1 MAIDNKLNILSED
14 KIRELYGIPKL
25 ESEDREEVFDL
36 MEEDLK
42 YLKRLKRKADKV
54 NYILQ
59 LGYFRANRYF
69 YTFNIK
75 DVEDDII
82 YINERYFS
90 GTTTPKRGVSKTIHY
105 KIQQI
110 ILKNTGYKRYNK
122 SFKGEL
128 KKQSKRVSKR
138 DISKEFIF
146 EEVLKFCEYRKVL
159 RPAYSVVQEII
170 SESIQ
175 REEKR
180 IIRKLDT
187 LLSKNS
193 KASLDAVLEQDDF
206 FYKFTFLK
214 KEAKNFRTSEIYQ
227 ELKRQS
233 LISNVYEEAKVLIT
247 DLKISKQNIKY
258 YSELAEYYS
267 IDSLT
272 RMENKKVRMLLF
284 CYIWQKYI
292 KINDRLITYF
302 IHKNELYNQE
312 AEDYAENCILKKK
325 IEFSKDRQSAAK
337 ILKIIHNHKINAEDI
352 RRKSYEVVEEKNFK
366 KFIDRIFKS
375 SFDSGEYK
383 WQYYSEHYGSIKLN
397 LRRIFLS
404 ISYKHEE
411 NSNLKEAI
419 GYFRKLIKSNKK
431 FIDQAIEE
439 VPLKH
444 IKESIKKYLIYK
456 KEIVDR
462 SNKKKKRRKFIDIK
476 RYEIALY
483 QEICNELSSGKLSV
497 IDSINYRNLDDEL
510 IPKEVWE
517 KEKKAILASVSDCID
532 LTPINKLLSIYK
544 KELENLYRVVNKR
557 IKSKENKD
565 IKIDKDNLTWKIP
578 YKGQQEKINNPFYEK
593 LEVCSIVD
601 VIKLVEEKV
610 SFLKSFIH
618 ILNTSSK
625 SKASIGSLSAYLVS
639 QGSGIGKK
647 QMAES
652 SDISIDDL
660 NGVERK
666 FIRIKTLDKACNEII
681 NEIAKLRIFKD
692 YNLSDYGIHASLD
705 GQKIETRYQTIMARY
720 SKKYFGTKK
729 GVVSYSLIANH
740 LPVVTKIIG
749 ANEHESHYVLDLV
762 YNNKSDLDIKAI
774 SGDMHS
780 INRVN
785 FFFLRMFNYD
795 FMPRFTK
802 FNIRAENNLVGFK
815 KLSSYSKYLIKP
827 IKKIKIDNI
836 IKEWDNVLRIL
847 ASLALKETTQS
858 VIISK
863 LSSCRKINT
872 TLKALIEFN
881 NIIMSVYMLKYIDDS
896 KIRQSVY
903 RALNRGESFHQIRS
917 AILKISGRK
926 LQGKKDLELEVS
938 NQCNRLLA
946 CCIIYYNTAILSEL
960 LEIAEQLGNKKLC
973 KGIKRLSPVAWQH
986 INMIGKFEFFVKKE
1000 SLNIGEIV
1008 NDLMEN
1014 SEDILVA
1021 A

>member
-1 MAIDNKLNILSED
+1 M
-14 KIRELYGIPKL
+14 
-25 ESEDREEVFDL
+25 
-36 MEEDLK
+36 
-42 YLKRLKRKADKV
+42 
-54 NYILQ
+54 
-59 LGYFRANRYF
+59 
-69 YTFNIK
+69 
-75 DVEDDII
+75 
-82 YINERYFS
+82 
-90 GTTTPKRGVSKTIHY
+90 
-105 KIQQI
+105 
-110 ILKNTGYKRYNK
+110 
-122 SFKGEL
+122 
-128 KKQSKRVSKR
+128 
-138 DISKEFIF
+138 
-146 EEVLKFCEYRKVL
+146 
-159 RPAYSVVQEII
+159 
-170 SESIQ
+170 
-175 REEKR
+175 
-180 IIRKLDT
+180 
-187 LLSKNS
+187 
-193 KASLDAVLEQDDF
+193 
-206 FYKFTFLK
+206 
-214 KEAKNFRTSEIYQ
+214 
-227 ELKRQS
+227 
-233 LISNVYEEAKVLIT
+233 
-247 DLKISKQNIKY
+247 
-258 YSELAEYYS
+258 
-267 IDSLT
+267 
-272 RMENKKVRMLLF
+272 
-284 CYIWQKYI
+284 
-292 KINDRLITYF
+292 
-302 IHKNELYNQE
+302 
-312 AEDYAENCILKKK
+312 
-325 IEFSKDRQSAAK
+325 
-337 ILKIIHNHKINAEDI
+337 
-352 RRKSYEVVEEKNFK
+352 
-366 KFIDRIFKS
+366 
-375 SFDSGEYK
+375 
-383 WQYYSEHYGSIKLN
+383 
-397 LRRIFLS
+397 
-404 ISYKHEE
+404 
-411 NSNLKEAI
+411 
-419 GYFRKLIKSNKK
+419 
-431 FIDQAIEE
+431 
-439 VPLKH
+439 
-444 IKESIKKYLIYK
+444 
-456 KEIVDR
+456 
-462 SNKKKKRRKFIDIK
+462 
-476 RYEIALY
+476 
-483 QEICNELSSGKLSV
+483 
-497 IDSINYRNLDDEL
+497 
-510 IPKEVWE
+510 
-517 KEKKAILASVSDCID
+517 
-532 LTPINKLLSIYK
+532 
-544 KELENLYRVVNKR
+544 
-557 IKSKENKD
+557 
-565 IKIDKDNLTWKIP
+565 
-578 YKGQQEKINNPFYEK
+578 
-593 LEVCSIVD
+593 
-601 VIKLVEEKV
+601 VEEKV
-610 SFLKSFIH
+610 SFLKSFTH

-740 LPVVTKIIG
+740 LPVVTKIIS

-926 LQGKKDLELEVS
+926 SQGKKDLELEVS

-1000 SLNIGEIV
+1000 SLNIGEIA

>member
-14 KIRELYGIPKL
+14 KLRELYGIPKL
-25 ESEDREEVFDL
+25 ENEDREEVFDL
-36 MEEDLK
+36 MEEDVK
-42 YLKRLKRKADKV
+42 YLKKLKRKADKI

-59 LGYFRANRYF
+59 LGYFRANRYL

-75 DVEDDII
+75 TVEEDII
-82 YINERYFS
+82 YINGKYFNE
-90 GTTTPKRGVSKTIHY
+90 TNAPKRGVSKTTHY
-105 KIQQI
+105 RIQQT
-110 ILKNTGYKRYNK
+110 ILKNNGYKRYSK
-122 SFKGEL
+122 SVREGL
-128 KKQSKRVSKR
+128 KKQSKRVAKR

-146 EEVLKFCEYRKVL
+146 EELLKFCEYEKVL
-159 RPAYSVVQEII
+159 RPPYSVVQEII

-180 IIRKLDT
+180 GIKKLDI
-187 LLSKNS
+187 LLSKNV
-193 KASLDAVLEQDDF
+193 KESLDAILEQDDF

-227 ELKRQS
+227 ELERQS
-233 LISNVYEEAKVLIT
+233 LISNVYEEAKTLIG

-258 YSELAEYYS
+258 YAELAEYYS
-267 IDSLT
+267 IDSLN
-272 RMENKKVRMLLF
+272 RMEKKKVRMLLF
-284 CYIWQKYI
+284 CYIWQKFI

-302 IHKNELYNQE
+302 IHKNGLYNQE
-312 AEDYAENCILKKK
+312 AEDYAESCILKKK
-325 IEFSKDRQSAAK
+325 IEFSKDRQSAGK

-352 RRKSYEVVEEKNFK
+352 RRKSYKVVEEKKFK
-366 KFIDRIFKS
+366 NFIDRIFKS

-419 GYFRKLIKSNKK
+419 GYFRKLIQSNEK
-431 FIDQAIEE
+431 FIDQRIEE
-439 VPLKH
+439 VPLQH
-444 IKESIKKYLIYK
+444 IKESMKKYLVYR

-462 SNKKKKRRKFIDIK
+462 DNKKKKRKKFIDIK

-483 QEICNELSSGKLSV
+483 QEICNELSSSKLSV
-497 IDSINYRNLDDEL
+497 IDSVNYRNLDDEL

-517 KEKKAILASVSDCID
+517 KEKKAILESVSDCID

-544 KELENLYRVVNKR
+544 KELENLYKGVNKR

-578 YKGQQEKINNPFYEK
+578 YKGQQEKIDNPFYEK

-601 VIKLVEEKV
+601 IIKLVEEKV
-610 SFLKSFIH
+610 SFLKNFTH

-625 SKASIGSLSAYLVS
+625 SKASIESLSAYLIS

-652 SDISIDDL
+652 SDISINDL
-660 NGVERK
+660 NGVEKK
-666 FIRIKTLDKACNEII
+666 FIRIETLDEACNKII
-681 NEIAKLRIFKD
+681 NEVAKLGIFKY

-749 ANEHESHYVLDLV
+749 ANEHESHHVLDLV
-762 YNNKSDLDIKAI
+762 YNNESDLDIKAI

-827 IKKIKIDNI
+827 IKKTKIDNI

-863 LSSCRKINT
+863 LSSCRKINP

-926 LQGKKDLELEVS
+926 LQGKTDLELEVS

-960 LEIAEQLGNKKLC
+960 LERAEQLGNKKLC

-1000 SLNIGEIV
+1000 SLNIGEIA